1 MLFPI
6 WHVWPRT
13 RRDTRWW
20 ITDQDPRTIETRGT
34 RQSPGEDVSM
44 CRSGTESPG
53 TTRRRCRCSEPVAH
67 RLHERTPRLPQLV
80 LATRLLRGHRGDD
93 GRRRSLRAPQRQP
106 GPVINTAQG
115 RSQITNETGDA
126 PGTSPVSYP
135 MSRPS
140 LVGVVGE
147 AVGVFQGL
155 AEKVVHSC
163 VFGDGLHLQ
172 RRVGGGG

>member
-67 RLHERTPRLPQLV
+67 RLHERTSRLPQLV
-80 LATRLLRGHRGDD
+80 LAARLLSSHRGND
-93 GRRRSLRAPQRQP
+93 GRRGSLRPPRRRPDQQP
-106 GPVINTAQG
+106 ARLTPLPARGKAAHQVRRLPPCWCLVG
-115 RSQITNETGDA
+115 L
-126 PGTSPVSYP
+126 
-135 MSRPS
+135 

-147 AVGVFQGL
+147 PVGVFQGL

-172 RRVGGGG
+172 RRVGSGR

>member
-80 LATRLLRGHRGDD
+80 LATRLPSSHHGND
-93 GRRRSLRAPQRQP
+93 GRRGSLRPPQRQP

-135 MSRPS
+135 MSRPPTGKGCRGS
-140 LVGVVGE
+140 RKCVPGPCGE
-147 AVGVFQGL
+147 G
-155 AEKVVHSC
+155 HS
-163 VFGDGLHLQ
+163 
-172 RRVGGGG
+172 

>member
-67 RLHERTPRLPQLV
+67 RLHERTSRLPQLV
-80 LATRLLRGHRGDD
+80 LAARLLSSHRGND
-93 GRRRSLRAPQRQP
+93 GRRGSLRPPRRRPDQQPARLTPLPARGEGGAPGAPPSPVLVSRRLTGGGRRGTRRCVP
-106 GPVINTAQG
+106 GPCGEG
-115 RSQITNETGDA
+115 RS
-126 PGTSPVSYP
+126 
-135 MSRPS
+135 
-140 LVGVVGE
+140 
-147 AVGVFQGL
+147 
-155 AEKVVHSC
+155 
-163 VFGDGLHLQ
+163 
-172 RRVGGGG
+172 